1 MRLCMNYA
9 IMNIGTCFCNFLF
22 VIIMFEIT
30 DCSHCIRCTTEKFSC
45 TFKLFPEGWECNIHE
60 YCCYINDYNN
70 VVLTEDSCQHHLSMY
85 TMLYTSSSSSSSDV
99 DNSIREVTTV

>member
-1 MRLCMNYA
+1 MKSYRHVAWIQFILYFVK
-9 IMNIGTCFCNFLF
+9 NIHDKFY
-22 VIIMFEIT
+22 
-30 DCSHCIRCTTEKFSC
+30 EKFSC

-85 TMLYTSSSSSSSDV
+85 TMLYTSSSSSDV